1 MRTLVL
7 SLCLAATAC
16 GTDPGV
22 ATDEPAGTGV
32 GPTSE
37 TGETGEPATT
47 SAPATASDPPGGS
60 TSQPPEGCGDGV
72 TESPE
77 ECDFGDLNAD
87 DGPCTLSCT
96 FARCGDGLV
105 YAGVEV
111 CDDGNLIE
119 SDDCPNDCVPGG
131 CGNGVVESG
140 EACDDG
146 NDSQEDACLG
156 TCEEARCGDGF
167 VHAGVEE
174 CDDGDDDDNDQC
186 TTTCVAPTCSDGVAN
201 GYEPDV
207 DCGGPYCGKCSLGEG
222 CFNNGDCDQAVCKQQ
237 ECVPPMPLMPPDC
250 APAQVSAGQAW
261 QAVAGACNCH
271 GKGVGTALI
280 FKDGPSFR
288 DSMVGVPSTMATI
301 DIVTAG
307 DVDRSYLLFKLL
319 NQQTNVVGGGGN
331 PMPIGKVLTEG
342 QLCTVIEW
350 VRSGAN

>member
-22 ATDEPAGTGV
+22 ATDEPAGTGI

-37 TGETGEPATT
+37 AGETDAPATT
-47 SAPATASDPPGGS
+47 GVPVTSSDPPGSS
-60 TSQPPEGCGDGV
+60 TAPPPEGCGDGV

-131 CGNGVVESG
+131 CGNGFVEPG

-288 DSMVGVPSTMATI
+288 DSMVGVPSSMATI